1 MCVAEDLN
9 KENFAERQIPEM
21 TIGRA
26 ALVILMRRYLS
37 ALMDPTITLL
47 ELQKLMYFMQETG
60 EPLKLHFK
68 KALYGP
74 YAENLRH
81 VLNYIEGHFVSG
93 YLDGGDDPTKPLEL
107 KPNAVQEAELYL
119 KNHPATNERLERV
132 TQLIQGF
139 ETPYGMELLSTVY
152 WIAKDKNVL
161 DAEQVVNEF
170 HNLNERKRMFSSEH
184 IMVAL
189 ETLLTKHWIK
199 SLSIKFRLI

>member
-1 MCVAEDLN
+1 MPLKSEIFDRII
-9 KENFAERQIPEM
+9 KRQHIPEM
-21 TIGRA
+21 TIGHA
-26 ALVILMRRYLS
+26 VLVTLMHRYLN
-37 ALMDPTITLL
+37 AMMDPTITLL

-74 YAENLRH
+74 YAENLIH
-81 VLNYIEGHFVSG
+81 VLNYIEGHYISG
-93 YLDGGDDPTKPLEL
+93 YLDGEDDPTKPLEL
-107 KPNAVQEAELYL
+107 KPNAIQKAELCL

-170 HNLNERKRMFSSEH
+170 HNWNERKRMFNSEH

-189 ETLLTKHWIK
+189 KTLRIKHWLD
-199 SLSIKFRLI
+199 SLINE

>member
-1 MCVAEDLN
+1 MDTSLN
-9 KENFAERQIPEM
+9 KENFAEQHIPEM
-21 TIGRA
+21 TIGHA
-26 ALVILMRRYLS
+26 VLVTLMHRYLS
-37 ALMDPTITLL
+37 AMMDPTITLL

-60 EPLKLHFK
+60 EPLNLHFK

-74 YAENLRH
+74 YAENLIH
-81 VLNYIEGHFVSG
+81 ALKYIKGHYICG
-93 YLDGGDDPTKPLEL
+93 YLYSEDGPIKPLEL
-107 KPNAVQEAELYL
+107 KPNAIQKAELCL

-161 DAEQVVNEF
+161 DVEQVVNEF
-170 HNLNERKRMFSSEH
+170 HNWNEHKRMFNSEH

-189 ETLLTKHWIK
+189 ETLRTKHWIK
-199 SLSIKFRLI
+199 PVLCSSCA